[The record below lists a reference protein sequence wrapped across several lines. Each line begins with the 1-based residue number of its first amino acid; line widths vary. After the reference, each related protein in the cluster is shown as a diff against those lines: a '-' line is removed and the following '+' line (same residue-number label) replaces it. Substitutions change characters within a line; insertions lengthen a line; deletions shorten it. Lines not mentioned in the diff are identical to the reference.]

1 MLERFAQRLILVV
14 AIVALAVGLFVIGYF
29 GLLGNSAQYLTT
41 KTLES
46 LAKYYSAHKV
56 VFDTTIFILGSVISI
71 SWGAFQVF
79 KSWHYSEG
87 QLPQR
92 LLEFINN
99 GENRF
104 LDTRGAVLAAA
115 TLSKSDPHFLEPLS
129 YTGKIREAL
138 VAFGFRDDRHM
149 AKQLANAALR
159 LEQEASAHRSMLS
172 SIDAQLSSAFAAR
185 ALYHAARA
193 GDLKFE
199 NKNEEHEL
207 AIDYLLKAHALRPND
222 GELVWLLTRQCCVMG
237 RDNDAIKWVDH
248 FNELNGVS
256 AVRRARALR
265 LKAKSL
271 CRRQSIG
278 DLELARDALHQAI
291 QLLDQRDLK
300 KIELIER
307 VHCLIALANVHADR
321 EKPRLTRQLHRRAV
335 TAFTGLPEGEQ
346 VALRPDIVKLDSR
359 VADVGSPISAKRI
372 KGRQAIVNS
381 PATDHPKS
389 TNTSDPAPTPPRP
402 PEGR

>member
-29 GLLGNSAQYLTT
+29 GLLGSSAQYLTT
-41 KTLES
+41 ITLER
-46 LAKYYSAHKV
+46 LAKHYVAHKV
-56 VFDTTIFILGSVISI
+56 VFDTTIFILGSTVSI
-71 SWGAFQVF
+71 SWGAFQVY

-104 LDTRGAVLAAA
+104 LERRGAVLAAA
-115 TLSKSDPHFLEPLS
+115 TLSKNDPHFLGSLS

-138 VAFGFRDDRHM
+138 VAFGFRDDRYI
-149 AKQLANAALR
+149 AKQLANAVLR
-159 LEQEASAHRSMLS
+159 LEQEASTHRSMLS

-185 ALYHAARA
+185 ALYHSARV
-193 GDLKFE
+193 GDLKVE

-207 AIDYLLKAHALRPND
+207 ALDNLLKAHALRPND
-222 GELVWLLTRQCCVMG
+222 SELVWLLTRQCCVMG
-237 RDNDAIKWVDH
+237 RDNDAIKWVDY
-248 FNELNGVS
+248 FNELEGVS

-271 CRRQSIG
+271 RRRQSIG
-278 DLELARDALHQAI
+278 DLECARDVLQQAI
-291 QLLDQRDLK
+291 HLLDQRDLK
-300 KIELIER
+300 MIELIER
-307 VHCLIALANVHADR
+307 AQCLIALANVHADR
-321 EKPRLTRQLHRRAV
+321 ERPRLTRQLHRRAV
-335 TAFTGLPEGEQ
+335 TAFNGLPEGEQ
-346 VALRPDIVKLDSR
+346 AALRPDILMLDAR
-359 VADVGSPISAKRI
+359 IADVGGPKSAKRI
-372 KGRQAIVNS
+372 KGRQAIVSS
-381 PATDHPKS
+381 PATDRPTS
-389 TNTSDPAPTPPRP
+389 TSTTDPAPTPPRP